1 MDRHVEHRPAEAAAG
16 MRSRVSEDDLALD
29 PGAAVLDRIKAI
41 EAERCRLEAEQ
52 IQLMDRFVALAR
64 ADGDK
69 AIAGRQAGEWCA
81 GVAKDEIAAELSW
94 SRHRVS
100 KQMGLARR
108 CRSELP
114 QVWEL
119 WRIGALDGWRVQ
131 IVVDTS
137 RRLSQPRNVAALDEA
152 VTDPRR
158 GNVTARTVS
167 ELRQWCNRFV
177 SRTEPEE
184 FEKRHR
190 AAMKDRRVETW
201 QQEDGMGGL
210 FLITS
215 GVNVAAIDALLTR
228 RARELGADDPR
239 ILDQRRADLFMDRL
253 LGRNHAEGS
262 TVGVDLTVVVPASAL
277 LGLDD
282 APGRLVDGTP
292 VPAGL
297 LRSLAGEPGTLF
309 HRLVTDSMGNV
320 LDVARLGRF
329 PDPLLRLA
337 VQVRDGTCM
346 FPGCQVSAER
356 CDEDHTVPHPRGPTC
371 WCNLACLCRRHHRL
385 KQQPDVTLRQP
396 HPGVLE
402 WKLPTGRTYVV
413 TSDPIEP
420 DGGPLE
426 FPQDLLDV
434 LDPWIEPDEPSIE
447 ELRQALGV

>member
-1 MDRHVEHRPAEAAAG
+1 MSEQDE
-16 MRSRVSEDDLALD
+16 VSD
-29 PGAAVLDRIKAI
+29 PGAEVLDRIKAI

-52 IQLMDRFVALAR
+52 IQLMDGFVALAR
-64 ADGDK
+64 AAGDN
-69 AIAGRQAGEWCA
+69 ALFEPRRASALLA
-81 GVAKDEIAAELSW
+81 SFAKDEIAAELSW

-100 KQMGLARR
+100 RQMKLAQH

-114 QVWEL
+114 RLWEL

-137 RRLSQPRNVAALDEA
+137 CRLSRPRNVAALDEA

-201 QQEDGMGGL
+201 QQADGMGGL
-210 FLITS
+210 FLSTS
-215 GVNVAAIDALLTR
+215 GINVAAIDALLTR

-239 ILDQRRADLFMDRL
+239 TLDQRRADLFVEGL

-277 LGLDD
+277 LGLDE

-292 VPAGL
+292 VPAGVI
-297 LRSLAGEPGTLF
+297 RTLAGEPGTLF

-402 WKLPTGRTYVV
+402 WTLPTGRTYVV
-413 TSDPIEP
+413 VTDPIESACQ
-420 DGGPLE
+420 GGALE
-426 FPQDLLDV
+426 FDQEMQDL
-434 LDPWIEPDEPSIE
+434 LDPWIEPYELSIE

>member
-1 MDRHVEHRPAEAAAG
+1 MDRHAGHRPVVVYSAVK
-16 MRSRVSEDDLALD
+16 SRVLEQDEAPGPGDEVLA
-29 PGAAVLDRIKAI
+29 RIKAI
-41 EAERCRLEAEQ
+41 EAERSRLEAEQ
-52 IQLMDRFVALAR
+52 IQLMDRYVAISR
-64 ADGDK
+64 AEG
-69 AIAGRQAGEWCA
+69 IESPIGGRRLGELRA
-81 GVAKDEIAAELSW
+81 SFAKDTISAELSW

-100 KQMGLARR
+100 RQLWLARR

-119 WRIGALDGWRVQ
+119 WRTGALDGWRVQ
-131 IVVDTS
+131 IVVDAS

-177 SRTEPEE
+177 ARTEPES
-184 FEKRHR
+184 FEKRHHE
-190 AAMKDRRVETW
+190 AMQDRRVETW
-201 QQEDGMGGL
+201 QGEDGMGGL
-210 FLITS
+210 FLSTS
-215 GVNVAAIDALLTR
+215 GVNVAAIDSLLTR
-228 RARELGADDPR
+228 RAREVGADDPR
-239 ILDQRRADLFMDRL
+239 TLDQRRADLLMDRL
-253 LGRNHAEGS
+253 LGRNMTDKAGKAA
-262 TVGVDLTVVVPASAL
+262 VDLTVVVPASSL

-292 VPAGL
+292 VPAGV
-297 LRSLAGEPGTLF
+297 LRGLAGEPGTLF
-309 HRLVTDSMGNV
+309 HRLVTDPMGNV

-402 WKLPTGRTYVV
+402 WTLPSGRTYVV
-413 TSDPIEP
+413 ISDTASDPGSESP
-420 DGGPLE
+420 SLE
-426 FPQDLLDV
+426 WLDQTELCVDQLACV
-434 LDPWIEPDEPSIE
+434 LAS
-447 ELRQALGV
+447 